1 MGGFHM
7 SNHLLKVIEERDGPL
22 LAKMAPSE
30 NAPTKVVNIEAERMV
45 DSLFRQLMKVFPA
58 AAQTTL
64 RTDADLSAAKK
75 QWIAAFAENDIRT
88 REQLSAGMQHARAS
102 ESPFWPSPGQ
112 FIAWCKGAALK
123 AAGLPD
129 ENELYI
135 LTMTYARRRGGY
147 VSPEAYP
154 WPSPAVYWMVTTL
167 CDHMRH
173 ESWSEAQLRK
183 GCSSELKVMARRIES
198 GETIP
203 QPRARIAE
211 MSVKSALSKSDGLKK
226 LREICVKHGLRGKSD
241 G

>member
-1 MGGFHM
+1 M
-7 SNHLLKVIEERDGPL
+7 SNRLLKVIEQRDSTL
-22 LAKMAPSE
+22 LAKMAPPD
-30 NAPTKVVNIEAERMV
+30 NTPAKVVNLEAERMV

-64 RTDADLSAAKK
+64 KTDADLSAAKK

-112 FIAWCKGAALK
+112 FIAWCKEGALK

-129 ENELYI
+129 ENELYV
-135 LTMTYARRRGGY
+135 LTMTYARKRGGY

-183 GCSSELKVMARRIES
+183 GCGTELKLMAKRIDA

-203 QPRARIAE
+203 QPRARIAQ
-211 MSVKSALSKSDGLKK
+211 MSVKSALSKSDNLKK
-226 LREICVKHGLRGKSD
+226 LHEICAKHGLRTKP
-241 G
+241 

>member
-1 MGGFHM
+1 M
-7 SNHLLKVIEERDGPL
+7 SNRLLKVIEQRDGTL
-22 LAKMAPSE
+22 LAKMALPD
-30 NAPTKVVNIEAERMV
+30 NAPAKVVNLEAERMV

-64 RTDADLSAAKK
+64 KTDADLSAAKK

-112 FIAWCKGAALK
+112 FIAWCKEGALK

-129 ENELYI
+129 ENELYV
-135 LTMTYARRRGGY
+135 LTMTYARKRGGY

-154 WPSPAVYWMVTTL
+154 WPSPEVYWMVTTL

-183 GCSSELKVMARRIES
+183 GCGAELKLMAKRIES

-203 QPRARIAE
+203 QPRARIAQ
-211 MSVKSALSKSDGLKK
+211 MSVKSALSKSENLKK
-226 LREICVKHGLRGKSD
+226 LHEICAKHGLRRKS
-241 G
+241 